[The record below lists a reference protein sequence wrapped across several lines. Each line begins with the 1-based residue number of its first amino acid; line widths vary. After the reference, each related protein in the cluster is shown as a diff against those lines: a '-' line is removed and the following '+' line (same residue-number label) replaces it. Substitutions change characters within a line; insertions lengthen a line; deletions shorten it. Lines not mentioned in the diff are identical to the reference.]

1 MLRSQRDSNL
11 RFLNSVCANRRRH
24 CVGHG
29 NLAGSNLC
37 IASSARCIIVAM
49 RTVLSESPSGRMF
62 ESRDRLTTSFGVV
75 GGEDARYLNKLRR
88 LSAKAEEGNR
98 RPILFVAWKM
108 CGNEVCRAWQATNP
122 CEPGLVL
129 AGYWR
134 LVARKD

>member
-88 LSAKAEEGNR
+88 LSLLKRKKEIAGRFCSWPGKCAETKSVELGEQLIPASR
-98 RPILFVAWKM
+98 V
-108 CGNEVCRAWQATNP
+108 
-122 CEPGLVL
+122 
-129 AGYWR
+129 
-134 LVARKD
+134 